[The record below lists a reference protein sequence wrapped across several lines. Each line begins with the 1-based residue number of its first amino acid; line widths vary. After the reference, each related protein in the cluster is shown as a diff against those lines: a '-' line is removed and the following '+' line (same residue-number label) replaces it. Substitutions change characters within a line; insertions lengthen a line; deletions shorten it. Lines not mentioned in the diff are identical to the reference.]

1 MIVLFALFL
10 GLMVLGV
17 PVAFSMLLAALLHIA
32 TTSGVDYIIVP
43 QQLQDGINSFPLL
56 AIPLFILTG
65 SLMAEAGVI
74 HRVVTLAQTL
84 IGHIRGGLAHAVVI
98 AGAIMAGV
106 SGSGTA
112 DAAALGSTMIP
123 ALEKQG
129 YNKAFAVVLTA
140 CAGALGP
147 VIPPS
152 IILIIYGAMGNV
164 SIGQL
169 FLAGIIPGLL
179 MAVTLMIVSH
189 AVVTRN
195 GYGRTLPRAS
205 AWECGRALIHSALDL
220 VLPVLIIG
228 GIRWG
233 IFTPTEAGAIA
244 VAYVLLIGTLV
255 YRTLGSEQIGKACH
269 DTVVV
274 LGSVMLLIATAAL
287 IHYVLA
293 LYQAPVRIGE
303 FVSGISSN
311 PLVFLLLANLVVL
324 VLGCVMEVTAVLV
337 LLTPILVPVL
347 PQFGIDPVHFGVVL
361 CVNLTIG
368 LLTPPVGLAMFVTC
382 SIGQISVERFTRA
395 GWPFLLALAVLLLVL
410 ILVPE
415 LSLWL
420 PQTLMR

>member
-1 MIVLFALFL
+1 
-10 GLMVLGV
+10 MVLGV
-17 PVAFSMLLAALLHIA
+17 PVAFAMLLAGLLHIA

-43 QQLQDGINSFPLL
+43 QQLQDGLNSFPLL

-74 HRVVTLAQTL
+74 HRVVGLAQAL

-98 AGAIMAGV
+98 AGALMAGV

-123 ALEKQG
+123 ALQKQG
-129 YNKAFAVVLTA
+129 YDKGFAVVLTA

-169 FLAGIIPGLL
+169 FLGGVVPGLL
-179 MAVTLMIVSH
+179 MALTLMIVSH
-189 AVVTRN
+189 IMVTRN
-195 GYGRTLPRAS
+195 DYGTRLPRAS
-205 AWECGRALIHSALDL
+205 ARECGRALVHTSLDL
-220 VLPVLIIG
+220 LLPLGIIG

-233 IFTPTEAGAIA
+233 VFTPTEAGAIA

-255 YRTLGSEQIGKACH
+255 YRTLGVAQIHKACRE
-269 DTVVV
+269 TIIV

-293 LYQAPVRIGE
+293 LYQAADRIGA
-303 FVSGISSN
+303 FISGLSSE
-311 PLVFLLLANLVVL
+311 PLVFLLLANLLVL
-324 VLGCVMEVTAVLV
+324 ILGCVMEVTAVLV
-337 LLTPILVPVL
+337 LLTPILVPIL
-347 PQFGIDPVHFGVVL
+347 PKFGIDPVHFGVVL

-382 SIGQISVERFTRA
+382 SIGQISVERFTRSA
-395 GWPFLLALAVLLLVL
+395 WPFLLALGLLLLVL
-410 ILVPE
+410 ILVPG

-420 PQTLMR
+420 PHSLMK